1 VAAESWL
8 WVKITDEVNLMLN
21 KRDDKIYDVAIVGG
35 GIIGAA
41 ALFLLSRYTN
51 ISKIIILEK
60 EAKPGLINSNSEN
73 NSQTLH
79 IGDIET
85 NYSLE
90 KAKRVKIQA
99 AFLEKYLEKF
109 APKDAFRKMN
119 KMVLAV
125 GREEVR
131 ELEKRY
137 EIFKSEYPNL
147 RKIKKEEIGKLEPR
161 LVDGRNPSEPLLA
174 LVSQGYAVD
183 FGRIAASFIEESGK
197 SQKAPQIFFE
207 TEVKSINPRERFYEL
222 STSKGEFF
230 ARTVFVAAGPKSL
243 VFAKKLGY
251 GKEFGILPVAGNF
264 YRVKNALQGKVYM
277 MQIPGMPFA
286 AIHGDPDIKNPEET
300 RFGPTIRVLPL
311 LERHNYKTMKDFLLT
326 SVWSLE
332 GALSLIKITFSP
344 KILRYVVKNI
354 FYDLPFIGKR
364 LFTNWELR
372 KIIPS
377 LKPHEVSLISGVGGI
392 RPQVV
397 NIKEKKLEFGEA
409 EIIGKNIIFSITPS
423 PGASVA
429 LGYAK
434 SIVQKIVEFLGQE
447 FYFDEEKFNKDFL
460 V

>member
-1 VAAESWL
+1 
-8 WVKITDEVNLMLN
+8 MLDN
-21 KRDDKIYDVAIVGG
+21 SDDRIYDVAIVGG
-35 GIIGAA
+35 GIVGAA

-51 ISKIIILEK
+51 ISKIILLEK
-60 EAKPGLINSNSEN
+60 EAGPGLINSNPEN

-90 KAKRVKIQA
+90 KAKRVKTQA

-109 APKDAFRKMN
+109 APKDAFRRIN

-125 GREEVR
+125 GREEVQ
-131 ELEKRY
+131 ELAKRY

-147 RKIKKEEIGKLEPR
+147 RKIGKEEIGKLEPR

-183 FGRIAASFIEESGK
+183 FGMIAASFIEEAKK
-197 SQKAPQIFFE
+197 SQNAPQVLFQV
-207 TEVKSINPRERFYEL
+207 EVKSINPKEKFYEL
-222 STSKGEFF
+222 LTPKGKFLTK
-230 ARTVFVAAGPKSL
+230 TVFVAAGPKSL

-264 YRVKNALQGKVYM
+264 YRVKNALQSKVYM

-286 AIHGDPDIKNPEET
+286 AIHGDPNIKNPEET

-311 LERHNYKTMKDFLLT
+311 LERHNYKTMKDFLVT

-332 GALSLIKITFSP
+332 GVFSLIKITFSP
-344 KILRYVVKNI
+344 KILRYVIKNI

-372 KIIPS
+372 KIIP
-377 LKPHEVSLISGVGGI
+377 LLRPQEVSLISGVGGI

-397 NIKEKKLEFGEA
+397 NVKKKELEFGEA
-409 EIIGKNIIFSITPS
+409 EIVGKNIIFSITPS

-434 SIVQKIVEFLGQE
+434 SIVQKIIEFLRQE
-447 FYFDEEKFNKDFL
+447 FYFDKEKFKKDFL